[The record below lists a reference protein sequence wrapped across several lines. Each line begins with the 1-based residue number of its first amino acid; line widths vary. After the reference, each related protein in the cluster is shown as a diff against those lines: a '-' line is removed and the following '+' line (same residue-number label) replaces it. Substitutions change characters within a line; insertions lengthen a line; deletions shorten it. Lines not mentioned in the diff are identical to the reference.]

1 MTSFATRSIAAALI
15 AWSVTLSGVAGQ
27 TQPREPHTFLSKHIG
42 FKPAELAEMEQGR
55 VVAKVLETNV
65 KTEVAVFGVV
75 WIDAPMDWFVRW
87 QKDIE
92 TLESGDAV
100 QAIKKISDPP
110 QLSDFDNLT
119 FPEDDLEAIPDCKV
133 GKCDV
138 KVDGPTLERI
148 QKEVNWSAPDA
159 HEQASRFIRQT
170 MLEAAQEYHKNG
182 DAALGAYRDKKRPTF
197 LAKEFDG
204 LLQNSPFLVEYIPEF
219 HRYLDEYPK
228 AELADADSYLY
239 WSRVQ
244 FGLRPTVRLNHVVI
258 YPFGEGDDVA
268 VAIGSKMLYASHYF
282 HTALELKFLV
292 KDSAHPEKVGF
303 YLISLNRSRSDG
315 LTGLFGGIVRSAA
328 QSEARKGL
336 AFALE
341 SGKQVLEEAYQE
353 HTQQNS
359 PTRR

>member
-1 MTSFATRSIAAALI
+1 M
-15 AWSVTLSGVAGQ
+15 AWSVTLSGAAGQ
-27 TQPREPHTFLSKHIG
+27 TEPRQPHTFLREYIG
-42 FKPAELAEMEQGR
+42 FERADLQEMKQGR
-55 VVAKVLETNV
+55 AVTKVLETNV

-92 TLESGDAV
+92 RLESGDAV

-110 QLSDFDNLT
+110 QLSDFDDLT
-119 FPEDDLEAIPDCKV
+119 FPEDDLEAIPKCKV
-133 GKCDV
+133 GDCDV
-138 KVDGPTLERI
+138 KVDAPTLERI
-148 QKEVNWSAPDA
+148 QKDVNWSAPDA

-170 MLEAAQEYHKNG
+170 MLEAVQEYHKNG
-182 DAALGAYRDKKRPTF
+182 DDALGAYRDKKRPTY
-197 LAKEFDG
+197 LDKEFSG
-204 LLQNSPFLVEYIPEF
+204 LLENSPFLVEYIPEF
-219 HRYLDEYPK
+219 HRYLDKYPD
-228 AELADADSYLY
+228 AELPGADSYLY
-239 WSRVQ
+239 WSRVH

-258 YPFGEGDDVA
+258 YPFGEGDDEA

-292 KDSAHPEKVGF
+292 KDSRNPGKRGF

-315 LTGLFGGIVRSAA
+315 LTGLFGGIVRSSA

-341 SGKQVLEEAYQE
+341 SGKQVLEEAYQKY
-353 HTQQNS
+353 TQQQS
-359 PTRR
+359 STRQ